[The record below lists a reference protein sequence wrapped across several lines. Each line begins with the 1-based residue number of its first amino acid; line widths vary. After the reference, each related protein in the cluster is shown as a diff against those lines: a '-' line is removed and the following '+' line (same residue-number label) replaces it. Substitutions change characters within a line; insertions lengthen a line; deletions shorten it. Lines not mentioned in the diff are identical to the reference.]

1 MIFSSASGSCC
12 GVVMLWVP
20 LGTSSQALL
29 ILDQDLAL
37 SQDAGVADGI
47 SGGYFMKEDQETCL
61 CCNPASWGHLS

>member
-12 GVVMLWVP
+12 EAVMLWVP

-29 ILDQDLAL
+29 ILDQALAL

-47 SGGYFMKEDQETCL
+47 SGAVFHGS
-61 CCNPASWGHLS
+61 A